1 MVYNDYNIDSDLL
14 SSADDLVVKFCRL
27 ALNHI

>member
-14 SSADDLVVKFCRL
+14 SSADDLVVKFYRL